1 MTPRTYQVASRQLL
15 RQAKEELAA
24 GDVHQASE
32 NGWGAVPTSA
42 ACCPGLSVPSLRNG
56 KYALS
61 GALSGWFEPW
71 MTCESS
77 KGLNRCHSSYLYP
90 LWRFLRK
97 IG

>member
-32 NGWGAVPTSA
+32 NGWGAVSTGA
-42 ACCPGLSVPSLRNG
+42 ACCQGNG

-61 GALSGWFEPW
+61 GWF
-71 MTCESS
+71 
-77 KGLNRCHSSYLYP
+77 
-90 LWRFLRK
+90 
-97 IG
+97 

>member
-32 NGWGAVPTSA
+32 NGWGAVPTGA
-42 ACCPGLSVPSLRNG
+42 ACCYGNG

-61 GALSGWFEPW
+61 GWF
-71 MTCESS
+71 
-77 KGLNRCHSSYLYP
+77 
-90 LWRFLRK
+90 
-97 IG
+97 

>member
-42 ACCPGLSVPSLRNG
+42 ACC
-56 KYALS
+56 
-61 GALSGWFEPW
+61 
-71 MTCESS
+71 
-77 KGLNRCHSSYLYP
+77 
-90 LWRFLRK
+90 
-97 IG
+97 